1 MRFAQLVM
9 RHRMLTMILILGAT
23 TYLFLNMVHISVRT
37 SFDELL
43 PYKNPYIKLHKE
55 IRDKFGGANL
65 VTISLE
71 VKQGNIFNYET
82 LKKIRYL
89 NDQLDLIPGVNHFQV
104 ESAAHI
110 RIRSIQI
117 TPDGMVKFVPL
128 IPDVIP
134 KTPEGLSQIQRDCYV
149 NDAVYGRLVSVDGKS
164 ALFTAGF
171 LEQSLNYPLIFEQLQ
186 RLRRE
191 LEDEN
196 TTLYI
201 TGPPMLY
208 GWIYYL
214 YQHSFGVFRASSTL
228 ICFAITIVVFF
239 LLLIAYFRRLVGVIA
254 PMTGAGISAIWG
266 IGFAGIAG
274 YDFDP
279 LILIVH
285 LLVTARAISHSVQM
299 TERFLE
305 EYEETGDKKY
315 AATKAMGDLFIPGM
329 ISVVTDA
336 MGIYVVSLASIPI
349 LHRLAFF
356 NTAWGMSIIFSVLIL
371 TPIIISYLPPPRK
384 RDRYVFKPVARYL
397 QVMARLSTGRT
408 SRWVIVGIAII
419 LFIGSWN
426 YSKRLTFGDTRPG
439 SPLLWPE
446 HDYNASSRAI
456 NSRFAGVNH
465 LYLIFTGNRPDIIKE
480 PYVLRT
486 MDRMGRYLVESP
498 AAGGAVSI
506 ADMAKSINKMYH
518 YEDPKW
524 GMIPTSAQAT
534 GGFFFMYENGSPIPQ
549 VLSNYLDV
557 KSQEANLAVFYKDT
571 RRTTIEEAIDR
582 TKEFIQDNPIKDVTY
597 RVAAGLIGILKA
609 TNDEIEWAAWWNTV
623 LVFSMVFYC
632 VFVSYFSPVAS
643 FLIMSPLGLANL
655 VCLCYMVFANIG
667 MNINTLPVAAIG
679 VGIGVDYAVYIVDR
693 MKKEYKNVGGD
704 MDAALKKAITTTG
717 MAVTFTVACLV
728 GGIIFWYPLSSI
740 RFQSEMSLLL
750 ALVMFLNGIS
760 AVTLVPALFSIIK
773 PRFALEE
780 GERHPLIRSRWFR
793 MAGSTIL
800 AIGGMG
806 AILLYGLSTGSHNI
820 DREFIAISLGMTA
833 VMVAYGIFVQ
843 NVET

>member
-9 RHRMLTMILILGAT
+9 RHRILTMLLILGAT
-23 TYLFLNMVHISVRT
+23 TYLFINMVHISVRT

-65 VTISLE
+65 VTLSIE
-71 VKQGNIFNYET
+71 VKEGNIFNPET
-82 LKKIRYL
+82 LKKVRYL
-89 NDQLDLIPGVNHFQV
+89 NDQLDLIPGINHYQV
-104 ESAAHI
+104 ESVAHI
-110 RIRSIQI
+110 RVRTIQI
-117 TPDGMVKFVPL
+117 TADGMVKFVPL

-134 KTPEGLSQIQRDCYV
+134 DNPAGLAQIQRDCYV
-149 NDAVYGRLVSVDGKS
+149 NDAVYGRLVSVDGKA

-171 LEQSLNYPLIFEQLQ
+171 LEQSLNYPVIFEHLQ
-186 RLRRE
+186 RLRHE
-191 LEDEN
+191 LEDDN
-196 TTLYI
+196 TRIYI

-214 YQHSFGVFRASSTL
+214 YKHSFGVFGASSTL
-228 ICFAITIVVFF
+228 VCFSITIVVFF
-239 LLLIAYFRRLVGVIA
+239 LLLIAYFRRMVGVVA
-254 PMTGAGISAIWG
+254 PMIGAGISAIWG

-315 AATKAMGDLFIPGM
+315 SATKAMGDLFIPGM

-356 NTAWGMSIIFSVLIL
+356 NTFWGMSIIFSVLIL
-371 TPIIISYLPPPRK
+371 TPIIISFLPAPRK
-384 RDRYVFKPVARYL
+384 RERYIFKPVARYL
-397 QVMARLSTGRT
+397 QVMAWLSTGKA
-408 SRWVIVGIAII
+408 SRWVVVGTAAI
-419 LFIGSWN
+419 LLIGSWN
-426 YSKRLTFGDTRPG
+426 YSKKLTFGDTRPG
-439 SPLLWPE
+439 SPLLWND
-446 HDYNASSRAI
+446 HDFNVSANAI
-456 NSRFAGVNH
+456 NERFAGVNH
-465 LYLIFTGNRPDIIKE
+465 LYLIFSGNRPDIIKE

-486 MDRMGRYLVESP
+486 MDKMGRYLVEVPS
-498 AAGGAVSI
+498 AGGAVSI

-524 GMIPTSAQAT
+524 GMIPSSAQNA

-549 VLSNYLDV
+549 VLSAYMDV
-557 KSQEANLAVFYKDT
+557 KAEEANLAVFYKDT
-571 RRTTIEEAIDR
+571 KRTTIDEAMER
-582 TKEFIQDNPIKDVTY
+582 TQKFIEDNPIKDVAY
-597 RVAAGLIGILKA
+597 RIAAGLIGVLKA
-609 TNDEIEWAAWWNTV
+609 TNDEIEWAHNWNTIM
-623 LVFSMVFYC
+623 VFSMVFYC
-632 VFVSYFSPVAS
+632 VFASYFSPIAS
-643 FLIMSPLGLANL
+643 LLIMAPLGLATII
-655 VCLCYMVFANIG
+655 CLCYMVFANIG
-667 MNINTLPVAAIG
+667 MNINTLPVSAIG

-693 MKKEYKNVGGD
+693 MKREYKKVGGD

-740 RFQSEMSLLL
+740 RFQSEMAILL
-750 ALVMFLNGIS
+750 AIVMFLNGLS
-760 AVTLVPALFSIIK
+760 AVTLVPSLFSIIK
-773 PRFALEE
+773 PKFALEE
-780 GERHPLIRSRWFR
+780 GERHPLLQSRWFR
-793 MAGSTIL
+793 MAVSIAL

-820 DREFIAISLGMTA
+820 DREFVMIMAGLTA
-833 VMVAYGIFVQ
+833 VMVVYGIFVQ